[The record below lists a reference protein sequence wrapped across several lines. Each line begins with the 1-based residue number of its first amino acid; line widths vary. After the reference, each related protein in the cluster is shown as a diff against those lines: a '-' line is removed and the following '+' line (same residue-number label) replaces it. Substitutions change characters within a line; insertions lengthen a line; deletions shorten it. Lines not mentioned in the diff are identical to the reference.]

1 MELIQSLNLFDTE
14 LFLFFNGM
22 HNSFFDG
29 FMYAFTQIFVWI
41 PLYASVIYLLIK
53 TKKYD
58 ALWLIL
64 FLVLCIV
71 ICDQISS
78 GLIKNT
84 VQRLRPSHEPSL
96 NGMVHLVN
104 GYTGGRFGF
113 VSSHA
118 ANTFG
123 FALLS
128 SLLIRNWNF
137 AVMIVVWSLI
147 NCYSRVYLGVHYPF
161 DIAGG
166 LLVGTFAASVC
177 YISLS
182 KFKPEVLHFKAE
194 PLQVRLPLFTFLLT
208 VSGIII
214 YALLTIS

>member
-1 MELIQSLNLFDTE
+1 MDLIQSLNLFDTG
-14 LFLFFNGM
+14 LLLFFNSM

-29 FMYAFTQIFVWI
+29 FMYGFTQILVWV
-41 PLYASVIYLLIK
+41 PLYISVIYVLIK
-53 TKKYD
+53 TKKFD

-64 FLVLCIV
+64 SLVLCVV

-78 GLIKNT
+78 GIIKNT

-123 FALLS
+123 FALMS
-128 SLLIRNWNF
+128 ALLVRKRNF
-137 AVMIVVWSLI
+137 TVMIVVWSLI
-147 NCYSRVYLGVHYPF
+147 NCYSRIYLGVHYPF

-166 LLVGTFAASVC
+166 LLVGTLAALVC
-177 YISLS
+177 YFALS
-182 KFKPEVLHFKAE
+182 KFMPGVLNIQME
-194 PLQVRLPLFTFLLT
+194 SSLVRIPVLTFLLT
-208 VSGIII
+208 VTGIIV
-214 YALLTIS
+214 YALTVIY

>member
-78 GLIKNT
+78 GFIKNT

-123 FALLS
+123 FALMS
-128 SLLIRNWNF
+128 ALLIKKRNF
-137 AVMIVVWSLI
+137 TVMIVAWSLI
-147 NCYSRVYLGVHYPF
+147 NCYSRIYLGVHYPF

-182 KFKPEVLHFKAE
+182 KFKPGVLNIQADAS
-194 PLQVRLPLFTFLLT
+194 LVRIPVFTFLLT

-214 YALLTIS
+214 YALLTIF

>member
-78 GLIKNT
+78 GFIKNT

-96 NGMVHLVN
+96 NGIVHLVN
-104 GYTGGRFGF
+104 GYTG
-113 VSSHA
+113 V
-118 ANTFG
+118 
-123 FALLS
+123 
-128 SLLIRNWNF
+128 
-137 AVMIVVWSLI
+137 
-147 NCYSRVYLGVHYPF
+147 
-161 DIAGG
+161 
-166 LLVGTFAASVC
+166 
-177 YISLS
+177 
-182 KFKPEVLHFKAE
+182 
-194 PLQVRLPLFTFLLT
+194 
-208 VSGIII
+208 
-214 YALLTIS
+214 

>member
-1 MELIQSLNLFDTE
+1 MDLIQSLNLFDTG
-14 LFLFFNGM
+14 LLLFFNSM

-29 FMYAFTQIFVWI
+29 FMYGFTQILVWV
-41 PLYASVIYLLIK
+41 PLYISVIYVLIK
-53 TKKYD
+53 TKKFD

-64 FLVLCIV
+64 SLVLCVV

-78 GLIKNT
+78 GIIKNT

-128 SLLIRNWNF
+128 SLLISRKAF
-137 AVMIVVWSLI
+137 FTSSWS
-147 NCYSRVYLGVHYPF
+147 VP
-161 DIAGG
+161 
-166 LLVGTFAASVC
+166 
-177 YISLS
+177 
-182 KFKPEVLHFKAE
+182 K
-194 PLQVRLPLFTFLLT
+194 
-208 VSGIII
+208 
-214 YALLTIS
+214 

>member
-1 MELIQSLNLFDTE
+1 MDLIQSLNLFDTG
-14 LFLFFNGM
+14 LLLFFNSM

-29 FMYAFTQIFVWI
+29 FMYGFTQILVWV
-41 PLYASVIYLLIK
+41 PLYISVIYVLIK
-53 TKKYD
+53 TKKFD

-64 FLVLCIV
+64 SLVLCVV

-78 GLIKNT
+78 GIIKNT

-128 SLLIRNWNF
+128 SLLIRNRNF
-137 AVMIVVWSLI
+137 AVMIFAWSLI
-147 NCYSRVYLGVHYPF
+147 NCYSRIYLGVHYPF
-161 DIAGG
+161 DIIGG
-166 LLVGTFAASVC
+166 MLVGVFAASVC

-182 KFKPEVLHFKAE
+182 KFKPGVLHFKAE

-214 YALLTIS
+214 YALVAM

>member
-78 GLIKNT
+78 GFIKNT

-128 SLLIRNWNF
+128 SLLIRNRNF
-137 AVMIVVWSLI
+137 AVMIVAWSLI
-147 NCYSRVYLGVHYPF
+147 NCYSRIYLGVHYPF
-161 DIAGG
+161 DIIGG
-166 LLVGTFAASVC
+166 MLVGVFAASVC

-182 KFKPEVLHFKAE
+182 KFKPGVLNIQADAAI
-194 PLQVRLPLFTFLLT
+194 VRIPVFTFLLT

>member
-1 MELIQSLNLFDTE
+1 MELIQSLNLFDAE

-78 GLIKNT
+78 GFIKNT

-128 SLLIRNWNF
+128 SLLIRNRNF
-137 AVMIVVWSLI
+137 AVMIVTWSLI

-166 LLVGTFAASVC
+166 LLVGTFAATVC
-177 YISLS
+177 YIALL
-182 KFKPEVLHFKAE
+182 KFKPEVLNIQADAS
-194 PLQVRLPLFTFLLT
+194 LVRIPVFTFLLT

-214 YALLTIS
+214 YALLAIS

>member
-128 SLLIRNWNF
+128 SLLIRNRNF
-137 AVMIVVWSLI
+137 AVMIVAWSLI
-147 NCYSRVYLGVHYPF
+147 NCYSRIYLGVHYPF

-182 KFKPEVLHFKAE
+182 KFKPGVLNIQADAS
-194 PLQVRLPLFTFLLT
+194 LVRIPVFTFLLT

-214 YALLTIS
+214 YALITIF

>member
-128 SLLIRNWNF
+128 SLLIRNRNF
-137 AVMIVVWSLI
+137 AVMIVAWSLI

-166 LLVGTFAASVC
+166 LIVGTFAALAC
-177 YISLS
+177 YLALL
-182 KFKPEVLHFKAE
+182 KFKPGVLNIQADAS
-194 PLQVRLPLFTFLLT
+194 LVRIPVFTFLLT

-214 YALLTIS
+214 YALLAIS

>member
-1 MELIQSLNLFDTE
+1 MDLIQSLNLFDTG
-14 LFLFFNGM
+14 LLLFFNSM

-29 FMYAFTQIFVWI
+29 FMYGFTQILVWV
-41 PLYASVIYLLIK
+41 PLYISVIYVLIK
-53 TKKYD
+53 TKKFD

-64 FLVLCIV
+64 SLVLCVV

-78 GLIKNT
+78 GIIKNT

-123 FALLS
+123 FALMS
-128 SLLIRNWNF
+128 ALLVRKRNF
-137 AVMIVVWSLI
+137 TVMIVVWSLI
-147 NCYSRVYLGVHYPF
+147 NCYSRIYLGVHYPF
-161 DIAGG
+161 DIAEG
-166 LLVGTFAASVC
+166 LLVGTLAALVC
-177 YISLS
+177 YFALS
-182 KFKPEVLHFKAE
+182 KFMPGVLNIQME
-194 PLQVRLPLFTFLLT
+194 SSLVRIPVLTFLLT
-208 VSGIII
+208 VTGIIV
-214 YALLTIS
+214 YALTVMY

>member
-78 GLIKNT
+78 GFIKNT

-128 SLLIRNWNF
+128 SLLIRKRNF
-137 AVMIVVWSLI
+137 AVMIVAWSLI
-147 NCYSRVYLGVHYPF
+147 NCYSRIYLGVHYPF
-161 DIAGG
+161 DIIGG
-166 LLVGTFAASVC
+166 MLVGVFAASVC
-177 YISLS
+177 YLALS
-182 KFKPEVLHFKAE
+182 KFKPGVLNIQADAS
-194 PLQVRLPLFTFLLT
+194 LVRIPVLTFLLT
-208 VSGIII
+208 VTGIIV
-214 YALLTIS
+214 YALTVMY

>member
-78 GLIKNT
+78 GIIKNT

-96 NGMVHLVN
+96 DGMVHLVN

-128 SLLIRNWNF
+128 SLLIRNRNF
-137 AVMIVVWSLI
+137 AVMIFAWSLV
-147 NCYSRVYLGVHYPF
+147 NCYSRIYLGVHYPL
-161 DIAGG
+161 DIVGG
-166 LLVGTFAASVC
+166 LLVGTFAATVC
-177 YISLS
+177 YIALL
-182 KFKPEVLHFKAE
+182 KFKPGVLNIQAE
-194 PLQVRLPLFTFLLT
+194 SSLIRIPVLTFFLT
-208 VSGIII
+208 VSGLII
-214 YALLTIS
+214 YALAVM

>member
-14 LFLFFNGM
+14 LFLFLNGM

-78 GLIKNT
+78 GIIKNT

-96 NGMVHLVN
+96 DGMVHLVN

-128 SLLIRNWNF
+128 SLLIRNRNF
-137 AVMIVVWSLI
+137 AVMIFAWSLV
-147 NCYSRVYLGVHYPF
+147 NCYSRIYLGVHYPL
-161 DIAGG
+161 DIVGG
-166 LLVGTFAASVC
+166 LLVGTFAATVC
-177 YISLS
+177 YIALL
-182 KFKPEVLHFKAE
+182 KFKPGVLNIQAE
-194 PLQVRLPLFTFLLT
+194 SSLIRIPVLTFFLT
-208 VSGIII
+208 VSGLII
-214 YALLTIS
+214 YALAVM